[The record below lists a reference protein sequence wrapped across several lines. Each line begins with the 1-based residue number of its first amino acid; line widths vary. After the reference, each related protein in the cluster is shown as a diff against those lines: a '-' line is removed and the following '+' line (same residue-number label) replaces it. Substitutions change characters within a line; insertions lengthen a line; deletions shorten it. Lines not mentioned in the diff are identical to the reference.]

1 MLVLCKS
8 KAPHAFQLSQQLRDL
23 RTAAKVNLE
32 ILKQDLKTL
41 HVDLR
46 EALAYLSSLEPDTD
60 AKGGGGGGGGD
71 VRLGGFLEGAGREL
85 EVRIL
90 KTSAFL

>member
-1 MLVLCKS
+1 MEEGRKWRRR
-8 KAPHAFQLSQQLRDL
+8 APHAFQLSQQLRDL

-60 AKGGGGGGGGD
+60 AKGGGGGD